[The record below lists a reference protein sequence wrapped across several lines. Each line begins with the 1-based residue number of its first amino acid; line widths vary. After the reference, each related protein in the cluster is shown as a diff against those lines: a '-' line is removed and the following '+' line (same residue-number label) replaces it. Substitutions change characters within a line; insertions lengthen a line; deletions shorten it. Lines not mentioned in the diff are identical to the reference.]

1 MGHKSD
7 TTQTVNSDNV
17 KQSVLPDTPQEPEVE
32 EAQPQP
38 TRNLYQRW
46 NAVLS
51 EIRSVEKRGENKDQK
66 YDYMKAADVLKE
78 LRPLFA
84 KHGLVLKANP
94 RADNID
100 DSEYQSKSGSTA
112 HYVRLEMHYTLINC
126 DDPTDRDE
134 LIGIGD
140 SSDYSDKALNKART
154 GALKYTLRDNFLI
167 DDQDDVADSETE
179 TPDRAG
185 PQNKVGRQP
194 QAQTPVQFSGRS
206 QQFTGSIVE
215 CEQGE
220 SENGSFMWFTLHDRT
235 DKMYTFRQEDVQWV
249 KVNNR
254 VVVTCSEKQGR
265 QGKIYW
271 QVTELSAPLTPDFIN
286 GQSKAAPKPIA
297 VLETANQILKRM
309 FPEPK
314 DAKRKRLIEALL
326 ENQPE
331 SLHAKILQSF
341 EKRMKSENPSTETG
355 MMALLDISI
364 TAVTEEAAE
373 LFPSEAATQ

>member
-1 MGHKSD
+1 MGHNKSGV
-7 TTQTVNSDNV
+7 TQTVIA
-17 KQSVLPDTPQEPEVE
+17 DTPQKPEVKE
-32 EAQPQP
+32 VAMTEPKP
-38 TRNLYQRW
+38 MRNLYQRW

-185 PQNKVGRQP
+185 PQNKVGQQAAVTQSQP
-194 QAQTPVQFSGRS
+194 FQGRS
-206 QQFTGSIVE
+206 KKFTGSIVE
-215 CEQGE
+215 CGEGE
-220 SENGSFMWFTLHDRT
+220 SEDGSKYKWFLLHDQQER
-235 DKMYTFRQEDVQWV
+235 MFSFREPDFQWIAN
-249 KVNNR
+249 NNR
-254 VVVTCSEKQGR
+254 LVVTCSEKQGR
-265 QGKIYW
+265 QGRLYW
-271 QVTELSAPLTPDFIN
+271 QVTELAAPLTPDFIN
-286 GQSKAAPKPIA
+286 GESKPVAKPVIVESAAW
-297 VLETANQILKRM
+297 ILKRM
-309 FPEPK
+309 FPKPE
-314 DAKRKRLIEALL
+314 DAKRKRLTEGALEDQPEALRV
-326 ENQPE
+326 
-331 SLHAKILQSF
+331 KILQSF
-341 EKRMKSENPSTETG
+341 ERRVNSEKPSSELG
-355 MMALLDISI
+355 MLSLLDISK
-364 TAVTEEAAE
+364 TEAMEEVGGLFSTEAQ
-373 LFPSEAATQ
+373 TQ